1 MNRRPLPAASSP
13 RPRARIVVRTHDPVL
28 RAAIVE
34 ALHGLGDL
42 AVEKGDP
49 GGAAGAGTP
58 APGADGSDGFDA
70 AVEASDGQPDIT
82 PREGEVLGLLAEGL
96 ANKEIAARLG
106 FSAHTAKFHVESLLR
121 KLDAANRAEAVREG
135 IRRGLIGV

>member
-1 MNRRPLPAASSP
+1 MNLP
-13 RPRARIVVRTHDPVL
+13 RPRARIVVRTRDPLL

-34 ALHGLGDL
+34 RLSVLGDL
-42 AVEKGDP
+42 TVEQDDP
-49 GGAAGAGTP
+49 GSVAGAGVP
-58 APGADGSDGFDA
+58 APGPDGPDA
-70 AVEASDGQPDIT
+70 AVEASDEQPGIT
-82 PREGEVLGLLAEGL
+82 PREAEVLGLLADGL

-121 KLDAANRAEAVREG
+121 KLDAVNRAEAVREG